1 MAKGSQFWGSASGK
15 LGEQVL
21 YRAGGEQRARAYV
34 KNIKNPKTIAQMRN
48 RIVMG
53 NLVAVFDALR
63 PIIRNSFTNRA
74 TNQSGWNAF
83 VKANKKIDTPII
95 DPAFN
100 GTGISV
106 PYNMLVSK
114 GNVQTPPIARF
125 LLEEDS
131 YEYGIPFDKPIS
143 DGEYQGIGALNA
155 NNFKDMLQMLNLP
168 ETAKMTVISATF
180 EDEGFELQY
189 VTVDSASISALSK
202 LNLTFQVKESNNA
215 DGGLYLK
222 LSADNPSL
230 MLGVIFSYSD
240 GEGKLQVSTSRITLM
255 STTLDYVESYL
266 PGGEI
271 YERVLEKA
279 VAASA
284 NVLATK

>member
-1 MAKGSQFWGSASGK
+1 MAKGSQFWGNASGK

-21 YRAGGEQRARAYV
+21 YRVGGEQRARAYV

-63 PIIRNSFTNRA
+63 PIVRSSFTNRA

-83 VKANKKIDTPII
+83 VKANKNANTPII
-95 DPAFN
+95 DPAFD

-106 PYNMLVSK
+106 PYDMQISK
-114 GNVQTPPIARF
+114 GNILVPSVTKVMAGGNPIF
-125 LLEEDS
+125 
-131 YEYGIPFDKPIS
+131 GIPFDTPES
-143 DGEYQGIGALNA
+143 DGEYEGMGPLSKS
-155 NNFKDMLQMLNLP
+155 NFLDMLGVLGLP
-168 ETAKMTVISATF
+168 TETKMTVAVATWA
-180 EDEGFELQY
+180 DEGFEIK
-189 VTVDSASISALSK
+189 SATA
-202 LNLTFQVKESNNA
+202 NA
-215 DGGLYLK
+215 DGLDTFKSLGLNISIESVAPGMFLK
-222 LSADNPSL
+222 LSADNSEL
-230 MLGVIFSYSD
+230 MVGVMFSYTD
-240 GEGKLQVSTSRITLM
+240 ANGKLQVSTSRFTLM
-255 STTLDYVESYL
+255 SETKTYVEDYL

-279 VAASA
+279 VATSA

>member
-21 YRAGGEQRARAYV
+21 YRAGGEQRARAYI

-83 VKANKKIDTPII
+83 VKANKNANTPII

-106 PYNMLVSK
+106 PYDMQISK
-114 GNVQTPPIARF
+114 GNISVPSVTKYLSGQSPF
-125 LLEEDS
+125 
-131 YEYGIPFDKPIS
+131 YGIPFAFPTS
-143 DGEYQGIGALNA
+143 EAEYEGMGPLSKSNYL
-155 NNFKDMLQMLNLP
+155 DMLGVLGLP
-168 ETAKMTVISATF
+168 SETKITIVIAMF
-180 EDEGFELQY
+180 ADEGFEIKSA
-189 VTVDSASISALSK
+189 TADADSLSELSSLG
-202 LNLTFQVKESNNA
+202 LNFEIRSVSPN
-215 DGGLYLK
+215 LYLQ
-222 LSADNPSL
+222 LSNDNPER
-230 MLGVIFSYSD
+230 MVAAIFSYTD
-240 GEGKLQVSTSRITLM
+240 ANGKLQVSTSRITLASANM
-255 STTLDYVESYL
+255 QYVEDYL
-266 PGGEI
+266 PGGGI

-279 VAASA
+279 VATSA
-284 NVLATK
+284 DVLATK

>member
-21 YRAGGEQRARAYV
+21 YRAGGEQRARAYI

-83 VKANKKIDTPII
+83 VKANKHAETPII

-106 PYNMLVSK
+106 PYDMQISK
-114 GNVQTPPIARF
+114 GNILVPSVQAISSGGSAI
-125 LLEEDS
+125 
-131 YEYGIPFDKPIS
+131 YGIPYAYP
-143 DGEYQGIGALNA
+143 DGDQAYEGDGPLAIG
-155 NNFKDMLQMLNLP
+155 NFSDMLRTLGLP
-168 ETAKMTVISATF
+168 EDTKMTVVVAKYA
-180 EDEGFELQY
+180 DEGFEIKTA
-189 VTVDSASISALSK
+189 TVSATSLTDLASLGLNISIA
-202 LNLTFQVKESNNA
+202 NVA
-215 DGGLYLK
+215 PGMVLK
-222 LSADNPSL
+222 LSDENSEL
-230 MLGVIFSYSD
+230 MAAVIFSYSD
-240 GEGKLQVSTSRITLM
+240 GEGKLQVSTSRITLL
-255 STTLDYVESYL
+255 SSSKEYVEDYL
-266 PGGEI
+266 PGGDI

-279 VAASA
+279 VATTADI
-284 NVLATK
+284 LATK

>member
-83 VKANKKIDTPII
+83 VKANKHAETPII

-106 PYNMLVSK
+106 PYDMQISK
-114 GNVQTPPIARF
+114 GNILVPSIKRISSGGAMIF
-125 LLEEDS
+125 
-131 YEYGIPFDKPIS
+131 GIPFAFPTS
-143 DGEYQGIGALNA
+143 DAEYEGTGPLSKSNYL
-155 NNFKDMLQMLNLP
+155 DMLGVLGLP
-168 ETAKMTVISATF
+168 SETKMTVVVANWA
-180 EDEGFELQY
+180 DEGFTLNSA
-189 VTVDSASISALSK
+189 TADADSLSQLNTLGLSIAIQSVSQSLFM
-202 LNLTFQVKESNNA
+202 N
-215 DGGLYLK
+215 
-222 LSADNPSL
+222 LSADNPEL
-230 MLGVIFSYSD
+230 MAAVMFSYTD
-240 GEGKLQVSTSRITLM
+240 ANGKLQVSTSRITLL
-255 STTLDYVESYL
+255 SGVETYVEDYL

-279 VAASA
+279 VATSA
-284 NVLATK
+284 DVLATK

>member
-83 VKANKKIDTPII
+83 VKANKHAETPII
-95 DPAFN
+95 DPTFN

-106 PYNMLVSK
+106 PYDMQISK
-114 GNVQTPPIARF
+114 GNILVPSVQRVMSGSLPVW
-125 LLEEDS
+125 
-131 YEYGIPFDKPIS
+131 GIPFAFPTS
-143 DGEYQGIGALNA
+143 EAEYEGMGPLSKSNYL
-155 NNFKDMLQMLNLP
+155 DMLGVLGLP
-168 ETAKMTVISATF
+168 SETKMTIVYAVF
-180 EDEGFELQY
+180 GDEGFEIKTATADADNLSQF
-189 VTVDSASISALSK
+189 ASIGVNISIESITPNLFLQLS
-202 LNLTFQVKESNNA
+202 S
-215 DGGLYLK
+215 
-222 LSADNPSL
+222 DNPEK
-230 MLGVIFSYSD
+230 MFAVMFSYTD
-240 GEGKLQVSTSRITLM
+240 ANGKLQVSTSRITLV
-255 STTLDYVESYL
+255 STNMQYVEDYL

-279 VAASA
+279 VATTAD
-284 NVLATK
+284 VLATK

>member
-83 VKANKKIDTPII
+83 VKANKNANTPII

-106 PYNMLVSK
+106 PYDMQISK
-114 GNVQTPPIARF
+114 GNILVPSVQAIA
-125 LLEEDS
+125 S
-131 YEYGIPFDKPIS
+131 GGNTIYGIPYAYPNGDS
-143 DGEYQGIGALNA
+143 AYEGDGPLSV
-155 NNFKDMLQMLNLP
+155 NNFGDMLGVLGLP
-168 ETAKMTVISATF
+168 ANTKMTVVVARYT
-180 EDEGFELQY
+180 DEGFEIKWATADSSSLANLQ
-189 VTVDSASISALSK
+189 ALG
-202 LNLTFQVKESNNA
+202 LNITIANVAPGMVLQ
-215 DGGLYLK
+215 
-222 LSADNPSL
+222 LSAENAEL
-230 MLGVIFSYSD
+230 MVAAMFSYTD
-240 GEGKLQVSTSRITLM
+240 AEGKLQVSTSRITLA
-255 STTLDYVESYL
+255 SETKTYVEDYL

-271 YERVLEKA
+271 YERLLEKA
-279 VAASA
+279 VATTAD
-284 NVLATK
+284 VLATK

>member
-83 VKANKKIDTPII
+83 VKANKHAETPII
-95 DPAFN
+95 DPTFN

-106 PYNMLVSK
+106 PYDMQISK
-114 GNVQTPPIARF
+114 GNILIPSIKRISSGGAMIF
-125 LLEEDS
+125 
-131 YEYGIPFDKPIS
+131 GIPFAFPTS
-143 DGEYQGIGALNA
+143 DAEYEGTGPLSKSNYL
-155 NNFKDMLQMLNLP
+155 DMLGVLGLP
-168 ETAKMTVISATF
+168 SETKMTVVVANWA
-180 EDEGFELQY
+180 DEGFTLNSA
-189 VTVDSASISALSK
+189 TADADSLSQLDSLGLSIAIQSVSQSLFM
-202 LNLTFQVKESNNA
+202 N
-215 DGGLYLK
+215 
-222 LSADNPSL
+222 LSADNPEL
-230 MLGVIFSYSD
+230 MAAVMFSYTD
-240 GEGKLQVSTSRITLM
+240 ANGKLQVSTSRITLL
-255 STTLDYVESYL
+255 SGVKTYVEDYL

-279 VAASA
+279 VATTAD
-284 NVLATK
+284 VLATK